1 MLDRWVVPLAA
12 VFDGTQFDARRNNNN
27 IVPDV
32 NRVAA
37 HRYSLLRNIVQYQLY
52 GVLVRVSGMLQVAQQ
67 LIIPLL
73 ALEFPLP
80 GFKSLTDMLATS
92 LRLDPAFRSA
102 IRYWRHASS
111 KLSKSEAERM
121 RLKALCADRSSNF
134 ASRKGSPICRKS
146 IRRMGACNGIN
157 MPCPRG
163 SRLPVP
169 RIA

>member
-52 GVLVRVSGMLQVAQQ
+52 GVLVRVPGMLQVAQQ

-73 ALEFPLP
+73 TLEFPLP

-92 LRLDPAFRSA
+92 LRLDPDFPQ
-102 IRYWRHASS
+102 RHQVLAPCV
-111 KLSKSEAERM
+111 
-121 RLKALCADRSSNF
+121 LKAF
-134 ASRKGSPICRKS
+134 EV
-146 IRRMGACNGIN
+146 
-157 MPCPRG
+157 RG
-163 SRLPVP
+163 RAHAP
-169 RIA
+169 